1 MIFEKLVLKINSK
14 FLEARDTSAKTCF
27 LATAEIKEM
36 ASDGLWFVSFKTV
49 VAPRREDV
57 FKKLGEKGEIQKTR
71 GIMIALF

>member
-49 VAPRREDV
+49 VAP
-57 FKKLGEKGEIQKTR
+57 L
-71 GIMIALF
+71 